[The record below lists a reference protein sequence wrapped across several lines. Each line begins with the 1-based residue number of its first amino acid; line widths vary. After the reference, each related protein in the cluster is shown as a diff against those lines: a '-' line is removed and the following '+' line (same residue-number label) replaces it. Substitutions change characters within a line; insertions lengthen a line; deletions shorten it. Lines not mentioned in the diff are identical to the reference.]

1 MYIVRVTR
9 SSADS
14 KGKHSVGPNTIGRRS
29 LLQGVLAATSFPA
42 IVPASAFGANSR
54 IVMAN
59 IGVGEMG
66 SGHCQALLQNSDVQV
81 VAVCDVRRQHRE
93 RAKRWVDARYGDQ
106 SCATYNDYRELL
118 ARKDIDAVLIA
129 VPDHWHA
136 LIGIEAARNG
146 KDMYYEKPM
155 GLTFADAKAMRE
167 AVRRYGVVFQ
177 FGTQQRSS
185 QQYRYTCELVRNGR
199 IGELQTI
206 AIASAQYQPVP
217 TQPVQPVPDGLDYD
231 MWLGQAPWAPYTE
244 LRCTRN
250 WTLIHDYS
258 LGCIGGAYGIH
269 DVDIAQWANDADH
282 SGPVSAEGTAF
293 IPHEG
298 LYDTPLTYSIEHHY
312 ANGVKLLHMDLQ
324 TAKARYEQFRFG
336 IMALLFIGSK
346 GWIYVSREGMRT
358 HPESLMH
365 QVIGPNE
372 NKVAFSN
379 DHRRNF
385 LEAVRTRRQPISHIE
400 AAVRTETVC
409 QQADIAIRLGRK
421 LHWDPKREVFLDDE
435 QANRMLARSMR
446 GPWRL

>member
-1 MYIVRVTR
+1 MGRTTIRRRDLLKGVVT
-9 SSADS
+9 
-14 KGKHSVGPNTIGRRS
+14 
-29 LLQGVLAATSFPA
+29 AAGFPA
-42 IVPASAFGANSR
+42 IVPATAFGANSR

-66 SGHCQALLQNSDVQV
+66 SGHCQALLQNSAVQV
-81 VAVCDVRRQHRE
+81 VAVCDVRRQHRD
-93 RAKRWVDARYGDQ
+93 RAKQWVDARYGDK
-106 SCATYNDYRELL
+106 SCATYNDFRELL

-129 VPDHWHA
+129 VPDFWHA

-155 GLTFADAKAMRE
+155 GLTFADARAMRD

-206 AIASAQYQPVP
+206 VIASAQYQPVP
-217 TQPVQPVPDGLDYD
+217 TQPVQAVPEGLDYD
-231 MWLGQAPWAPYTE
+231 LWLGPAPWAPYTQ

-293 IPHEG
+293 IPREG
-298 LYDTPLTYSIEHHY
+298 LYDTPLTYAIEHHY
-312 ANGVKLLHMDLQ
+312 ANGVKLMHLDLQ
-324 TAKARYEQFRFG
+324 TAKSRYRQFHFG
-336 IMALLFIGSK
+336 GMAMLFIGTE

-358 HPESLMH
+358 QPESVMH

-372 NKVAFSN
+372 KKVVFSN
-379 DHRRNF
+379 DHRRDF
-385 LEAVRTRRQPISHIE
+385 LEAVRTRRQPISNIE

-421 LHWDPKREVFLDDE
+421 VNWDPEREAFVQDE
-435 QANRMLARSMR
+435 QANRMLARPLRS
-446 GPWRL
+446 PWRL